1 MTGSDV
7 VGCEDTVLYSSRT
20 IVVAIAD
27 ETTIAGAFGTLET
40 SVELAVAYQGIG
52 IVAQTAD
59 EAAVEAF
66 GAIDGHRR
74 AAVVNSDLAAIEHM
88 SHQTACILRR
98 GADGSGCVQVAEGR
112 AAHIAE
118 RCLVLAVMFDVDGQR
133 MAITVEDTAIRAVG
147 ISYAV
152 ATADV
157 GVEAGVDRLS
167 LGSRHILTEG
177 VPVLCV
183 ADGEEVFLSV
193 VEKRQGRRA
202 ALYIHLYIIIHARAR
217 DAHRRVALLALGV
230 VEGDDGAVHL
240 LAVAV
245 AREQQQFHLC
255 PFVPHGAAVGG
266 IVPRHADGAG
276 TLVFPARRV
285 VGNAQ
290 QVHLVER
297 ARGRGS
303 TVVVPAPFLG
313 DAATHAV
320 GHVVQRAAV
329 LQHAFGYRLHQRA
342 VGVGIDGALV
352 ALCIVLFED
361 GGEVFLLA
369 RQRALNLEEVGGCQ
383 VLVVL
388 IWYAP
393 LQFHLGVVAI
403 GGGERQTRGGVNH
416 LNILHIR
423 LLVLD
428 EVGSLFA
435 FLVVADY
442 QAEVAVRLVGIEH
455 DGAALHV
462 LDFHAV
468 VLAIAVVVLVR
479 CLDEVVSGNVP
490 GHFQLAR
497 VVVVQHGGRD
507 EGRHLGI
514 GLRHSDGHRL
524 QSGHR
529 HERIAVTVALDV
541 PGELQLLAQQV
552 VGHHPLSAEAVSAAV
567 AVALQGAVARV
578 FLGQARGAA
587 RVAQRDVEKALGVG
601 LEVGG
606 TRRGAVGESAL
617 WRFPLEDGVFRTAVH
632 RHFEVTL
639 VNPHVEAALVIGR
652 CLEIHD
658 VRATKRH
665 RIVAWVIHKIGRRRH
680 LL

>member
-1 MTGSDV
+1 M
-7 VGCEDTVLYSSRT
+7 C
-20 IVVAIAD
+20 
-27 ETTIAGAFGTLET
+27 
-40 SVELAVAYQGIG
+40 
-52 IVAQTAD
+52 
-59 EAAVEAF
+59 
-66 GAIDGHRR
+66 
-74 AAVVNSDLAAIEHM
+74 
-88 SHQTACILRR
+88 
-98 GADGSGCVQVAEGR
+98 
-112 AAHIAE
+112 
-118 RCLVLAVMFDVDGQR
+118 DVDGQR

-157 GVEAGVDRLS
+157 GIEAGVDRLS

-202 ALYIHLYIIIHARAR
+202 ALYIHLYIIIHTRAR
-217 DAHRRVALLALGV
+217 DTHRRVALLSLGI
-230 VEGDDGAVHL
+230 VEGDDGAVDL

-245 AREQQQFHLC
+245 AREQQQLHLC

-276 TLVFPARRV
+276 TLVFPSRRV

-290 QVHLVER
+290 QVHLVEH
-297 ARGRGS
+297 ARGRGGAV
-303 TVVVPAPFLG
+303 VVVPAPFLG

-342 VGVGIDGALV
+342 VGVGIDGTLV

-369 RQRALNLEEVGGCQ
+369 RQRALNLEEVGGCH

-388 IWYAP
+388 IRYAP

-403 GGGERQTRGGVNH
+403 GGGERQTGWCVNH
-416 LNILHIR
+416 LNVLYIR

-468 VLAIAVVVLVR
+468 VLAIAVVVLVG

-514 GLRHSDGHRL
+514 GLRHFDGHRL

-529 HERIAVTVALDV
+529 HECIAVTVALDI
-541 PGELQLLAQQV
+541 PDELQLLAQQV
-552 VGHHPLSAEAVSAAV
+552 VGHHPLSTEAVGAAV

-578 FLGQARGAA
+578 FLGQA
-587 RVAQRDVEKALGVG
+587 
-601 LEVGG
+601 
-606 TRRGAVGESAL
+606 
-617 WRFPLEDGVFRTAVH
+617 
-632 RHFEVTL
+632 
-639 VNPHVEAALVIGR
+639 
-652 CLEIHD
+652 
-658 VRATKRH
+658 
-665 RIVAWVIHKIGRRRH
+665 
-680 LL
+680 